1 MLFIKIILLKNNMYN
16 SYLQKHIKMHSANR
30 KIPKSEKQIKKEIE
44 INIKKKFAMFKNMK
58 NIENF
63 NNVLAYNCEDD
74 STEIATLDTNSIDD
88 DAVIESD
95 VVDELINSD
104 KCTGCDAIGTLLD
117 DKKNGVIIC
126 TNCGMENEI
135 IVDNGP
141 DIMQYNNDDSRG
153 NVNTGYSVPSSSSYY
168 FPRIT
173 QGTLLVG
180 MKNSK
185 WNKKQN
191 WDIYAYKEKS
201 LMAIFEIISDI
212 CKKNNISQLIC
223 DTAKYNY
230 KKIKDSVHT
239 VGNKKGKS
247 VIIRGKNMLN
257 TIAACISKACDANN
271 YPLIIKEIAVA
282 CDITDKRVSKGI
294 KIFDKIIKNTDGGSE
309 YINQHNTST
318 PKDFIKRHSAK
329 LMFGKENIDLAIKI
343 AKNCTELT
351 ISSNHNSQSIAATS
365 IILMAEYRQLY
376 YEKDK
381 IIALFCTSEVT
392 INKIKNK
399 MMPYMDILI
408 NDAFTQHILAN
419 A

>member
-1 MLFIKIILLKNNMYN
+1 MSN
-16 SYLQKHIKMHSANR
+16 SYLHKHIKTHSINKNR
-30 KIPKSEKQIKKEIE
+30 ATSDKEIIE
-44 INIKKKFAMFKNMK
+44 KITANIKKKITMLKNVSK
-58 NIENF
+58 VKNF
-63 NNVLAYNCEDD
+63 NNVLAYNCDD
-74 STEIATLDTNSIDD
+74 DNTEIATLDTNSNDGDEIT
-88 DAVIESD
+88 END
-95 VVDELINSD
+95 VELINSD
-104 KCTGCDAIGTLLD
+104 KCIGCDATGTLLD

-135 IVDNGP
+135 IIDNGP
-141 DIMQYNNDDSRG
+141 DMMQYNNDDSRG

-257 TIAACISKACDANN
+257 IIAACISKACDANN
-271 YPLIIKEIAVA
+271 YPLIIKEIAFA
-282 CDITDKRVSKGI
+282 CNITDKRVSKGI
-294 KIFDKIIKNTDGGSE
+294 KIFDKIIKNTEGGSE

-329 LMFGKENIDLAIKI
+329 LMFGKENIDLAVKI

-408 NDAFTQHILAN
+408 DDTFTQHVLAN